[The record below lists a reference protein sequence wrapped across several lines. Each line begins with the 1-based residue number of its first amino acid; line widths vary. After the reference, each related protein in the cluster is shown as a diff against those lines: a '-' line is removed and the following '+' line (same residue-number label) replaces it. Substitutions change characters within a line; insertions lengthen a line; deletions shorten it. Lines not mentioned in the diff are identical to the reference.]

1 MMSKKI
7 QKLNLSL
14 EAIIKNPF
22 GLYEVHTLI
31 NGKPYTFPITSE
43 FAVRK
48 IQSLL
53 RRNKPGKALSL
64 LRLFKTSGFNAFE
77 KEAQPCN

>member
-1 MMSKKI
+1 MSKKI

-14 EAIIKNPF
+14 ESIVKDPF
-22 GLYEVHTLI
+22 GLYEVHTRI
-31 NGKPYTFPITSE
+31 NGKLYTFPVTSE

-48 IQSLL
+48 VQSLL
-53 RRNKPGKALSL
+53 HRNKPGKALNL

-77 KEAQPCN
+77 KET